1 MIFIFQA
8 NMNSAESMESDEN
21 KKLGPKSR
29 SQQFYSKQDIVEQ
42 YCLND
47 KQLQV
52 LNRVRQP
59 PALFGCISSHRVRIL
74 IIIITSK
81 YIYLFFVQIRIIILF
96 NNYLFQKLKKFNF
109 GRIYYFLMFNVFFY
123 IQSSYKKT
131 IMIFHELIERIL
143 NFERKAY

>member
-1 MIFIFQA
+1 
-8 NMNSAESMESDEN
+8 MNSADLMESDEN

-42 YCLND
+42 YCLSD

-74 IIIITSK
+74 FIIVTSK
-81 YIYLFFVQIRIIILF
+81 YIHLFFVRISIL
-96 NNYLFQKLKKFNF
+96 
-109 GRIYYFLMFNVFFY
+109 I
-123 IQSSYKKT
+123 
-131 IMIFHELIERIL
+131 
-143 NFERKAY
+143 

>member
-1 MIFIFQA
+1 
-8 NMNSAESMESDEN
+8 MNSADLMESDEN

-42 YCLND
+42 YCLSD

-74 IIIITSK
+74 IIIVTPK
-81 YIYLFFVQIRIIILF
+81 YIYFFFLYEF
-96 NNYLFQKLKKFNF
+96 
-109 GRIYYFLMFNVFFY
+109 IY
-123 IQSSYKKT
+123 
-131 IMIFHELIERIL
+131 
-143 NFERKAY
+143 